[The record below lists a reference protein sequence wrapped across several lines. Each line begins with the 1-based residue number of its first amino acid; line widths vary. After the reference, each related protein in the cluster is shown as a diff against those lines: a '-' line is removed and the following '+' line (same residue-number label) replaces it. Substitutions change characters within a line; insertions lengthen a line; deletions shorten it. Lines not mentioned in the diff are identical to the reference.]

1 MQKLICSA
9 FAVAL
14 VAHVASAADYEVA
27 WRATDGTSIATPA
40 NWAHYLDN
48 DLKKEPVVTG
58 FPDTLEAPAGD
69 NLIPV
74 IKDNGKAT
82 LSSGEEYSGS
92 WLLINEYWGDTT
104 FTVDGGTLKLAK
116 QLMIGRY
123 GGYGTFEMKS
133 GAAEVGALHVAHW
146 DSSHDV
152 VARFTGGD
160 FLAKGYDWT
169 GAITVGLQHNNTRGK
184 MIIDGGHV
192 ATTVNPDVLNNE
204 GKLAGNGNVTVA
216 NAQMWAGETGVD
228 DGFPEESYWALS
240 NTLDVISGSLS
251 ITGKLNIAAVNRSVG
266 IVTLSGGKIDITDAV
281 QMSYSS
287 NALSRLVISGGEFN
301 MAEDEIVM
309 FAEDWH
315 GADVDRSHVTTSVAE
330 IVLDGGVLKTKRI
343 RRHPNT
349 TSKARI
355 TFNGGTL
362 QPIDNRTDFLD
373 VTNFD
378 RVTVA
383 EGGIVIDT
391 AGHDV
396 TISGDF
402 TGVGGL
408 TKKGAGTLKVANGRK
423 WSGATTVLEGTLDLN
438 NAGDPIDDSLVISAD
453 GAIVNAV
460 VAPESVEFRGDGTL
474 PLMSY
479 GVTYAGYSAGSI
491 KIAGGSVKIPNRFNA
506 LLHDAVAHY
515 DPSNVDSLTTDA
527 DGKVT
532 KVANLAKLGSAM
544 DAASYDESNTGF
556 VSDEWKMNGLTALVF
571 TNNYGY
577 VSAGTVNLAENQG
590 RTVVSVGYRSKEL
603 GALNQID
610 ASWVENLVELY
621 TVAFHSGINWDGT
634 GKFAIQMLQ
643 AYDYVRCTASCKT
656 NGVAA
661 TGWDPYNVV
670 LSQGLSH
677 DIIDVVDFE
686 GDGTGLY
693 CHGLS
698 RRKDGTGDW
707 ATAEASTL
715 AGEFDSF
722 ILDGGTV
729 HVNIGFRRANL
740 APSAGVLGETLAY
753 SRRLE
758 NAELAA
764 IRSYLQNKWVD
775 ASVETAVVGGTS
787 IGTLALEDNAST
799 DFDGAPVV
807 IENLVGGG
815 AITGGTG
822 YTITGSITI
831 EVGEDG
837 DIVPFAFDGPVTI
850 GEGVVLK
857 IVGAVN
863 LPKEK
868 VEFLSVSNG
877 AISGKIASVAADN
890 GKAATASKSSG
901 TSYCVNKGKIGL
913 SVVIR

>member
-1 MQKLICSA
+1 MRKLICSA
-9 FAVAL
+9 LAVAL
-14 VAHVASAADYEVA
+14 VANLSHAADDYEVI
-27 WRATDGTSIATPA
+27 WQGKVGTSIAESS
-40 NWAHYLDN
+40 NWAHDWTA
-48 DLKKEPVVTG
+48 EVPVTG
-58 FPDTLEAPAGD
+58 LPDTFEPKVPEGY
-69 NLIPV
+69 NFVPV
-74 IKDNGKAT
+74 IKSNGKAT
-82 LSSGEEYSGS
+82 LSTGEEYSSDS
-92 WLLINEYWGDTT
+92 WLLVNEWWGDTT
-104 FTVDGGTLKLAK
+104 LTIDGGTLELEK

-133 GAAEVGALHVAHW
+133 GTAIVGALHVAHW
-146 DSSHDV
+146 GTSHDAA
-152 VARFTGGD
+152 ARFTGGD
-160 FLAKGYDWT
+160 FLAKSYDWT

-184 MIIDGGHV
+184 MIVQGGYV
-192 ATTVNPDVLNNE
+192 ATE
-204 GKLAGNGNVTVA
+204 GNVTVA

-228 DGFPEESYWALS
+228 DGFPEETYWALS
-240 NTLDVISGSLS
+240 NTLDVVSGVLS
-251 ITGKLNIAAVNRSVG
+251 ITGKLNIAAANRSVG
-266 IVTLSGGKIDITDAV
+266 IVTLSGGRIDITDAV
-281 QMSYSS
+281 QMSNIS
-287 NALSRLVISGGEFN
+287 NALSRLTIAGGEFN
-301 MAEDEIVM
+301 MTEDEIVM
-309 FAEDWH
+309 FSEDWQ
-315 GADVDRSHVTTSVAE
+315 GSDVDKSYVTNSVAE
-330 IVLDGGVLKTKRI
+330 VVLDGGVLKTKRI

-349 TSKARI
+349 KSKARI

-396 TISGDF
+396 TIIGDF

-408 TKKGAGTLKVANGRK
+408 VKKGAGTLKVANGRK

-438 NAGDPIDDSLVISAD
+438 NAGNPIDDTLVVSAS
-453 GAIVNAV
+453 GAVVNAV
-460 VAPESVEFRGDGTL
+460 VTPESVEFRGDGTISL
-474 PLMSY
+474 LSY
-479 GVTYAGYSAGSI
+479 GTTYSDYSAGSI
-491 KIAGGSVKIPNRFNA
+491 KIAGGSVKIPNSFNA

-515 DPSNVDSLTTDA
+515 DPSNVDSLTKDA

-544 DAASYDESNTGF
+544 DAASYNEADTGF

-590 RTVVSVGYRSKEL
+590 RTVVSVGYRSKDL
-603 GALNQID
+603 GALNQKD

-621 TVAFHSGINWDGT
+621 TVAFHSGIGWNGD
-634 GKFAIQMLQ
+634 GKFAIQMEQ
-643 AYDYVRCTASCKT
+643 AYDYVRCTAACTT
-656 NGVAA
+656 NGIHAA
-661 TGWDPYNVV
+661 GWSPPKVV

-677 DIIDVVDFE
+677 DIIDVIDFE

-698 RRKDGTGDW
+698 KPKDGTGDW

-722 ILDGGTV
+722 ALDGGTV

-753 SRRLE
+753 SRRLG

-775 ASVETAVVGGTS
+775 SSVETAAVGGTS
-787 IGTLALEDNAST
+787 IGTLALGDNASA

-837 DIVPFAFDGPVTI
+837 AIVPFSFDGPVTI
-850 GEGVVLK
+850 GEGVVLNV
-857 IVGAVN
+857 IGAVN
-863 LPKEK
+863 LLKEK
-868 VEFLSVSNG
+868 VVFLSVANG
-877 AISGKIASVAADN
+877 AISGKIASVAADD
-890 GKAATASKSSG
+890 GKVATASKSSG
-901 TSYCVNKGKIGL
+901 TSYCVNKGKLGL
-913 SVVIR
+913 SVVLR

>member
-9 FAVAL
+9 LAVAL
-14 VAHVASAADYEVA
+14 VAHVASAADDYNVT
-27 WRATDGTSIATPA
+27 WRGNVGTSIATPA
-40 NWAHYLDN
+40 NWAHDWN
-48 DLKKEPVVTG
+48 AEPVVTG
-58 FPDTLEAPAGD
+58 LPDAVFASEVPSGD
-69 NLIPV
+69 NFVPV
-74 IKDNGKAT
+74 INSNGKAT
-82 LSSGEEYSGS
+82 LSSGETYSGS
-92 WLLINEYWGDTT
+92 WLLVNEWWGDTT
-104 FTVDGGTLKLAK
+104 LTIDGGSLELTR

-123 GGYGTFEMKS
+123 GGWGTFEMKS

-160 FLAKGYDWT
+160 FLAKGFDWT
-169 GAITVGLQHNNTRGK
+169 GAITIGLQHNNTRGE
-184 MIIDGGHV
+184 MIIDGGKV
-192 ATTVNPDVLNNE
+192 VSLN
-204 GKLAGNGNVTVA
+204 NVTVA
-216 NAQMWAGETGVD
+216 RAQMWANGNGVD
-228 DGFPEESYWALS
+228 DGFPEEDYWALS
-240 NTLDVISGSLS
+240 NTLTVVSGELA
-251 ITGKLNIAAVNRSVG
+251 ITNKLLLAVENRSVG
-266 IVTLSGGKIDITDAV
+266 LFTLSNGVVNMTGSV
-281 QMSYSS
+281 QMSNVS
-287 NALSRLVISGGEFN
+287 NALSRLTIAGGEFN
-301 MAEDEIVM
+301 MTGGEVVM
-309 FAEDWH
+309 FSEDWQ
-315 GADVDRSHVTTSVAE
+315 GSDVDKSDITNSVAE
-330 IVLDGGVLKTKRI
+330 VVLDGGVLKTKRI

-391 AGHDV
+391 AGYDV

-408 TKKGAGTLKVANGRK
+408 TKKGAGTLKVANGRT

-438 NAGDPIDDSLVISAD
+438 NAGDPIDDTLVVSSA
-453 GAIVNAV
+453 GTVVNAV
-460 VAPESVEFRGDGTL
+460 VTPESVEFRGDGTISL
-474 PLMSY
+474 LSY
-479 GVTYAGYSAGSI
+479 GTTYSDYSAGSI
-491 KIAGGSVKIPNRFNA
+491 KIAGGSVKIPNSFNA

-515 DPSNVDSLTTDA
+515 DPSNVDSLTKDA

-544 DAASYDESNTGF
+544 DAASYNEADTGF

-590 RTVVSVGYRSKEL
+590 RTVVSVGYRSKDL
-603 GALNQID
+603 GALNQKD

-621 TVAFHSGINWDGT
+621 TVAFHSGINWNGD
-634 GKFAIQMLQ
+634 GKFAIQMEQ
-643 AYDYVRCTASCKT
+643 AYDYVRCTAACTT
-656 NGVAA
+656 NGIHAA
-661 TGWDPYNVV
+661 GWSPPKVV

-677 DIIDVVDFE
+677 DIIDVIDFE

-698 RRKDGTGDW
+698 KPKDGTGDW

-722 ILDGGTV
+722 ALDGGTV
-729 HVNIGFRRANL
+729 YVNIGFRRANL

-775 ASVETAVVGGTS
+775 SSVETAAVGGTS
-787 IGTLALEDNAST
+787 IGTLALGDNASA

-837 DIVPFAFDGPVTI
+837 AIVPAVFDGPVTI
-850 GEGVVLK
+850 GEGVVLN

-863 LPKEK
+863 LLKEK
-868 VEFLSVSNG
+868 VVFLSVSNG
-877 AISGKIASVAADN
+877 AISGKIASVAADD
-890 GKAATASKSSG
+890 GKAASAVKTGG
-901 TSYCVNKGKIGL
+901 TSYGVIKGTIGFA
-913 SVVIR
+913 VFFR

>member
-1 MQKLICSA
+1 MQKMIFSVLG
-9 FAVAL
+9 FAL
-14 VAHVASAADYEVA
+14 VANLAYAADYEVIWKGNA
-27 WRATDGTSIATPA
+27 GTSIAEPS
-40 NWAHYLDN
+40 NWSHDWEAE
-48 DLKKEPVVTG
+48 EPVTG
-58 FPDTLEAPAGD
+58 LPDRFEVPEGY
-69 NLIPV
+69 NFVPV
-74 IKDNGKAT
+74 IKSNGKAT
-82 LSSGEEYSGS
+82 LSTGEEYSSDS
-92 WLLINEYWGDTT
+92 WLLVNEWGGDTT
-104 FTVDGGTLKLAK
+104 LTIDGGTLKLAK

-146 DSSHDV
+146 GSSHDV

-160 FLAKGYDWT
+160 FLAKGFDWT
-169 GAITVGLQHNNTRGK
+169 GAITVGLQHNNTRGR
-184 MIIDGGHV
+184 MIVQGGNV
-192 ATTVNPDVLNNE
+192 ATE
-204 GKLAGNGNVTVA
+204 GNVTVA

-240 NTLDVISGSLS
+240 NTLDVVSGTLS
-251 ITGKLNIAAVNRSVG
+251 ITGKLHIAVANRSVG

-281 QMSYSS
+281 QMSNSS
-287 NALSRLVISGGEFN
+287 NALSRLVISDGEFN

-309 FAEDWH
+309 FAEDWQ
-315 GADVDRSHVTTSVAE
+315 GADVDMSHVTNSVAE

-362 QPIDNRTDFLD
+362 SPIDNRTDFLD

-378 RVTVA
+378 SVNVA

-396 TISGDF
+396 TITGDF

-408 TKKGAGTLKVANGRK
+408 VKKGAGTLKVANGRK
-423 WSGATTVLEGTLDLN
+423 WSGSTTVLEGTLDLN
-438 NAGDPIDDSLVISAD
+438 NAGDPVDDSLVISAD

-460 VAPESVEFRGDGTL
+460 VAPESVEFRGDGTM

-479 GVTYAGYSAGSI
+479 GVTYADYSAGSL
-491 KIAGGSVKIPNRFNA
+491 KIAGGSVKIPNSFNA
-506 LLHDAVAHY
+506 LLYDAVAHY

-544 DAASYDESNTGF
+544 DAASYNEADTSF
-556 VSDEWKMNGLTALVF
+556 VSDEWKMNGLSALVF

-577 VSAGTVNLAENQG
+577 VSAGTVNFAEDQG

-603 GALNQID
+603 GALNQKD
-610 ASWVENLVELY
+610 ASWVGNLVELF
-621 TVAFHSGINWDGT
+621 TVAFHQGSDWNGD
-634 GKFAIQMLQ
+634 GKFAIQMEQ
-643 AYDYVRCTASCKT
+643 AYDYVRCTAACTT
-656 NGVAA
+656 NGVHAA
-661 TGWDPYNVV
+661 GWNPPKVV

-698 RRKDGTGDW
+698 KRKDGTGDW

-722 ILDGGTV
+722 ALDGGTV

-758 NAELAA
+758 NAELAD

-775 ASVETAVVGGTS
+775 SSIETADVGATG
-787 IGTLALEDNAST
+787 IATLTLTDNAAV
-799 DFDGAPVV
+799 DFDGAPVE

-815 AITGGTG
+815 TLTGGDG

-837 DIVPFAFDGPVTI
+837 AIVPFEFDGPVTI
-850 GEGVVLK
+850 GEGVVLN
-857 IVGAVN
+857 ITGAEYLLNENV
-863 LPKEK
+863 P
-868 VEFLSVSNG
+868 FLTVPNG
-877 AISGKIASVAADN
+877 ATITGKIASVVADN
-890 GKAATASKSSG
+890 GQTATASRFG
-901 TSYCVNKGKIGL
+901 RTSYIVHRGKSGF
-913 SVVIR
+913 SVILR

>member
-1 MQKLICSA
+1 MRKLICSA
-9 FAVAL
+9 LIIAL
-14 VAHVASAADYEVA
+14 VAHVAYAGDYEVA

-48 DLKKEPVVTG
+48 DLKKEPVATG
-58 FPDTLEAPAGD
+58 FPDTLEVPAGD

-74 IKDNGKAT
+74 IKDNGKAM
-82 LSSGEEYSGS
+82 LSTGEEYSGS

-123 GGYGTFEMKS
+123 EGWGAFEMKS
-133 GAAEVGALHVAHW
+133 GTATVGALQVAHW
-146 DSSHDV
+146 KTSHDA

-184 MIIDGGHV
+184 MIVQGGNV
-192 ATTVNPDVLNNE
+192 ATE
-204 GKLAGNGNVTVA
+204 GNVTVA

-240 NTLDVISGSLS
+240 NTLDVVSGVLS
-251 ITGKLNIAAVNRSVG
+251 ITGKLNIAADNRSVG
-266 IVTLSGGKIDITDAV
+266 IVTLSGGRIDITDAV
-281 QMSYSS
+281 QMSYKST
-287 NALSRLVISGGEFN
+287 NALSRLTIAGGEFN
-301 MAEDEIVM
+301 MTEDEIVM
-309 FAEDWH
+309 FSEDWQ
-315 GADVDRSHVTTSVAE
+315 GSDVDRSHVTNSVAE

-373 VTNFD
+373 VTSFD

-402 TGVGGL
+402 SGVGGL
-408 TKKGAGTLKVANGRK
+408 VKKGAGTLKVANGRK
-423 WSGATTVLEGTLDLN
+423 WSGSTTVLEGTLDLN
-438 NAGDPIDDSLVISAD
+438 NAGNPIDGTLVVSAA
-453 GAIVNAV
+453 GTVVNAV

-474 PLMSY
+474 PLLSY
-479 GVTYAGYSAGSI
+479 GATYGDYTAGSI
-491 KIAGGSVKIPNRFNA
+491 KIAGGSVKIPNSFNA

-515 DPSNVDSLTTDA
+515 DPSNVDSLTKDA

-544 DAASYDESNTGF
+544 DAASYDTSDTGYI
-556 VSDEWKMNGLTALVF
+556 SGDWKMNGLTALVF

-577 VSAGTVNLAENQG
+577 VSAGTVNFAENQG

-603 GALNQID
+603 GALNPNNGWTDNI
-610 ASWVENLVELY
+610 VELFP
-621 TVAFHSGINWDGT
+621 VAFHQGSDWNGD
-634 GKFAIQMLQ
+634 GKFAIQMEQ
-643 AYDYVRCTASCKT
+643 AYDYVRCTAACTT
-656 NGVAA
+656 NGIHAA
-661 TGWDPYNVV
+661 GWDPPKVV

-677 DIIDVVDFE
+677 DIIDVIDFE

-698 RRKDGTGDW
+698 KPKDGTGDW

-722 ILDGGTV
+722 ALDGGTV

-740 APSAGVLGETLAY
+740 GHSAGVLGETLAY

-775 ASVETAVVGGTS
+775 ANMATAAVGATGVA
-787 IGTLALEDNAST
+787 TLVLAENAAV

-837 DIVPFAFDGPVTI
+837 AIVPFAFDGPVTI
-850 GEGVVLK
+850 GEGVVLNV
-857 IVGAVN
+857 VGAEN
-863 LPKEK
+863 LLKEK
-868 VEFLSVSNG
+868 VVFLSVSNG
-877 AISGKIASVAADN
+877 AISGKIASVAADD

-901 TSYCVNKGKIGL
+901 TSYCVNKGKLGL
-913 SVVIR
+913 CVVLR

>member
-1 MQKLICSA
+1 MRKLICSA
-9 FAVAL
+9 LIIAI
-14 VAHVASAADYEVA
+14 VAHVAYAGDYEVA

-48 DLKKEPVVTG
+48 NLDNEPVVTG

-74 IKDNGKAT
+74 IKANGKAT

-123 GGYGTFEMKS
+123 EGWGAFEMKS
-133 GAAEVGALHVAHW
+133 GTATVGALQVAHW
-146 DSSHDV
+146 KTSHDA

-184 MIIDGGHV
+184 MIIDGGRV
-192 ATTVNPDVLNNE
+192 ATTVNPDVLNDKGN
-204 GKLAGNGNVTVA
+204 LAGNGNVTVA

-240 NTLDVISGSLS
+240 NTLDVVSGVLS
-251 ITGKLNIAAVNRSVG
+251 ITGKLNIAADNRSVG
-266 IVTLSGGKIDITDAV
+266 IVTLSGGRIDITDAV

-301 MAEDEIVM
+301 MTEDEIVM
-309 FAEDWH
+309 FSEDWQ
-315 GADVDRSHVTTSVAE
+315 GSDVDKSYVTNSVAE
-330 IVLDGGVLKTKRI
+330 VVLDGGVLKTKRI

-362 QPIDNRTDFLD
+362 QPIDSRTDFLD
-373 VTNFD
+373 VTSFD

-383 EGGIVIDT
+383 QGGIVIDT
-391 AGHDV
+391 AGYDV

-408 TKKGAGTLKVANGRK
+408 VKKGAGTLKVANGRK

-438 NAGDPIDDSLVISAD
+438 NAGDPIDDTLVVSAA
-453 GAIVNAV
+453 GAVVNAV
-460 VAPESVEFRGDGTL
+460 VTPESVEFRGDGTISL
-474 PLMSY
+474 LCY
-479 GVTYAGYSAGSI
+479 GKTYGDYTAGSI
-491 KIAGGSVKIPNRFNA
+491 KIAGGSVKIPNSFNA

-515 DPSNVDSLTTDA
+515 DPSNVDSLTKDA

-544 DAASYDESNTGF
+544 DAASYNEADTGF

-577 VSAGTVNLAENQG
+577 VSAGTVNFAENQG

-603 GALNQID
+603 GALNQKD
-610 ASWVENLVELY
+610 ASWVQNLVELY
-621 TVAFHSGINWDGT
+621 TVAFHQGSSWNGD
-634 GKFAIQMLQ
+634 GKFAIQMEQ
-643 AYDYVRCTASCKT
+643 AYDYVRCTAACTT
-656 NGVAA
+656 NGIHAA
-661 TGWDPYNVV
+661 EWNPPKVV

-677 DIIDVVDFE
+677 DIIDVIDFE

-698 RRKDGTGDW
+698 KPKDGTGDW

-722 ILDGGTV
+722 ALDGGTV

-775 ASVETAVVGGTS
+775 SSVETAAVGETGVA
-787 IGTLALEDNAST
+787 TLALAENAAV

-837 DIVPFAFDGPVTI
+837 AIVPFAFDGPVTI
-850 GEGVVLK
+850 GEGVVLNV
-857 IVGAVN
+857 VGAAN
-863 LPKEK
+863 LSKEK
-868 VEFLSVSNG
+868 VVFLSVSNG
-877 AISGKIASVAADN
+877 AISGKIASVAADD

-901 TSYCVNKGKIGL
+901 MSYCVNKGKLGL
-913 SVVIR
+913 SVVLR

>member
-9 FAVAL
+9 LSVAL
-14 VAHVASAADYEVA
+14 VANLAYAADYEVI
-27 WRATDGTSIATPA
+27 WRGKVGTSIAEPS
-40 NWAHYLDN
+40 NWAHN
-48 DLKKEPVVTG
+48 WTAEVPVTG
-58 FPDTLEAPAGD
+58 LPDTFKPEVPEGY
-69 NLIPV
+69 NFVPV
-74 IKDNGKAT
+74 IKSNGQAT
-82 LSSGEEYSGS
+82 LASGEAYSGS
-92 WLLINEYWGDTT
+92 WLLINEWGNNPTLT
-104 FTVDGGTLKLAK
+104 IDGGTLELEK

-123 GGYGTFEMKS
+123 GGHGTFEMKS
-133 GAAEVGALHVAHW
+133 GTATVGALHVAHW
-146 DSSHDV
+146 ETASGV
-152 VARFTGGD
+152 TARFTGGE
-160 FLAKGYDWT
+160 FTAKSFDWT
-169 GAITVGLQHNNTRGK
+169 GGITVGLQSDNTRGE
-184 MIIDGGHV
+184 MIIDGGKV
-192 ATTVNPDVLNNE
+192 VSLN
-204 GKLAGNGNVTVA
+204 NVTVA
-216 NAQMWAGETGVD
+216 RAQMWANGNGVD
-228 DGFPEESYWALS
+228 DGFPEEDYWALS
-240 NTLDVISGSLS
+240 NTLTVVSGELA
-251 ITGKLNIAAVNRSVG
+251 ITNKLLLAVENRSVG
-266 IVTLSGGKIDITDAV
+266 LFTLSNGVVNMTGSV
-281 QMSYSS
+281 QMSNSS

-301 MAEDEIVM
+301 MTEDEIVM
-309 FAEDWH
+309 FSEDWQ
-315 GADVDRSHVTTSVAE
+315 GSDVDKSYVTNSVAE
-330 IVLDGGVLKTKRI
+330 VVLDGGVLKTKRI

-362 QPIDNRTDFLD
+362 QPIDGCTDFLD

-378 RVTVA
+378 SVNVA

-391 AGHDV
+391 AGYDV

-408 TKKGAGTLKVANGRK
+408 VKKGAGTLKVANGRK
-423 WSGATTVLEGTLDLN
+423 WSGTTTVLEGTLDLN
-438 NAGDPIDDSLVISAD
+438 NAGDPIDDTLVVSSA
-453 GAIVNAV
+453 GTVVNAV
-460 VAPESVEFRGDGTL
+460 VTPESVEFRGDGTISL
-474 PLMSY
+474 LCY
-479 GVTYAGYSAGSI
+479 GRTYGDYTAGSI

-515 DPSNVDSLTTDA
+515 DPSNVDSLTKDA

-544 DAASYDESNTGF
+544 DAASYDESDTGF

-577 VSAGTVNLAENQG
+577 VSAGTVNFAENQG

-603 GALNQID
+603 GALNPYNDWTDNI
-610 ASWVENLVELY
+610 VELFP
-621 TVAFHSGINWDGT
+621 VAFHQGSSWNGD
-634 GKFAIQMLQ
+634 GKFAIQMEQ
-643 AYDYVRCTASCKT
+643 AYDYVRCTAACTT
-656 NGVAA
+656 NGIHAA
-661 TGWDPYNVV
+661 GWNPPKVV

-677 DIIDVVDFE
+677 DIIDVIDFE

-698 RRKDGTGDW
+698 KPKDGTGDW

-722 ILDGGTV
+722 ALDGGTV

-740 APSAGVLGETLAY
+740 GHSAGVLGETLAY

-758 NAELAA
+758 NVELAA

-775 ASVETAVVGGTS
+775 SSVETAAVGETGVA
-787 IGTLALEDNAST
+787 TLALAENAAV

-837 DIVPFAFDGPVTI
+837 AIVPFSFDGPVTI
-850 GEGVVLK
+850 GEGVVLNV
-857 IVGAVN
+857 VGAAN
-863 LPKEK
+863 LSKEK
-868 VEFLSVSNG
+868 VVFLSVANG
-877 AISGKIASVAADN
+877 AISGKIASVAADD

-901 TSYCVNKGKIGL
+901 MSYCVNKGKLGL
-913 SVVIR
+913 SVVLR

>member
-1 MQKLICSA
+1 MQKMIFSVLG
-9 FAVAL
+9 FAL
-14 VAHVASAADYEVA
+14 VANLAYAADYEVI
-27 WRATDGTSIATPA
+27 WKGKVGTSIAEPS
-40 NWAHYLDN
+40 NWSHDWEAE
-48 DLKKEPVVTG
+48 EPVTG
-58 FPDTLEAPAGD
+58 LPDRFEVPEGY
-69 NLIPV
+69 NFVPV
-74 IKDNGKAT
+74 IKSNGKAT
-82 LSSGEEYSGS
+82 LSTGEEYSSDS
-92 WLLINEYWGDTT
+92 WLLVNEWGGDTT
-104 FTVDGGTLKLAK
+104 LTIDGGTLKLAK

-123 GGYGTFEMKS
+123 GGYGAFEMKS

-146 DSSHDV
+146 GSSHDV

-160 FLAKGYDWT
+160 FLAKGFDWT
-169 GAITVGLQHNNTRGK
+169 GAITVGLQHNNTRGR
-184 MIIDGGHV
+184 MIVQGGNV
-192 ATTVNPDVLNNE
+192 ATE
-204 GKLAGNGNVTVA
+204 GNVTVA

-240 NTLDVISGSLS
+240 NTLDVVSGTLS
-251 ITGKLNIAAVNRSVG
+251 ITGKLHIAVANRSVG

-281 QMSYSS
+281 QMSNSS

-301 MAEDEIVM
+301 MTGDEIVM
-309 FAEDWH
+309 FAEDWQ
-315 GADVDRSHVTTSVAE
+315 GADVDMSHVTNSVAE

-362 QPIDNRTDFLD
+362 SPIDNRTDFLD

-378 RVTVA
+378 SVNVA

-408 TKKGAGTLKVANGRK
+408 VKKGAGTLKVANGRK

-438 NAGDPIDDSLVISAD
+438 NAGDPVDDTLVVSAA
-453 GAIVNAV
+453 GTVVNAV
-460 VAPESVEFRGDGTL
+460 VAPESVEFRGDGTM

-479 GVTYAGYSAGSI
+479 GVIYADYSAGSI
-491 KIAGGSVKIPNRFNA
+491 KIAGGSVKIPNSFNA
-506 LLHDAVAHY
+506 LLYDAVAHY

-544 DAASYDESNTGF
+544 DAASYNEADTGF
-556 VSDEWKMNGLTALVF
+556 VSDEWKMNGLSALVF

-577 VSAGTVNLAENQG
+577 VSAGTVNFAEDQG

-603 GALNQID
+603 GALNQKD
-610 ASWVENLVELY
+610 ASWVENLVELF
-621 TVAFHSGINWDGT
+621 TVAFHQGSDWNGD
-634 GKFAIQMLQ
+634 GKFAIQMEQ
-643 AYDYVRCTASCKT
+643 AYDYVRCTAACTT
-656 NGVAA
+656 NGVHAA
-661 TGWDPYNVV
+661 GWNPPKVV

-698 RRKDGTGDW
+698 KRKDGTGDW

-722 ILDGGTV
+722 ALDGGTV

-758 NAELAA
+758 NAELAD
-764 IRSYLQNKWVD
+764 IRAYLQKKWVD
-775 ASVETAVVGGTS
+775 SSVETAD
-787 IGTLALEDNAST
+787 IGATGIATLTLTDNAAV

-815 AITGGTG
+815 TLTGGDG
-822 YTITGSITI
+822 YTITDSITI

-837 DIVPFAFDGPVTI
+837 AIVPFAFDGPVTI
-850 GEGVVLK
+850 GEGVVLN
-857 IVGAVN
+857 ITGAEYLLNENV
-863 LPKEK
+863 P
-868 VEFLSVSNG
+868 FLTVPNG
-877 AISGKIASVAADN
+877 ATITGKIASVVADN
-890 GKAATASKSSG
+890 GQTATASRFG
-901 TSYCVNKGKIGL
+901 RTSYIVHRGKSGF
-913 SVVIR
+913 SVILR

>member
-9 FAVAL
+9 LAVAL
-14 VAHVASAADYEVA
+14 VANLAYAADYEVI
-27 WRATDGTSIATPA
+27 WKGKVGTSIAEPS
-40 NWAHYLDN
+40 NWSHDWAA
-48 DLKKEPVVTG
+48 EPVVTG
-58 FPDTLEAPAGD
+58 LPDAVFASEVPSGD
-69 NLIPV
+69 KFVPV
-74 IKDNGKAT
+74 INSNGQAT
-82 LSSGEEYSGS
+82 LASGEAYSGS
-92 WLLINEYWGDTT
+92 WLLVNEWWGDTT
-104 FTVDGGTLKLAK
+104 LTIDGGRLELAK

-133 GAAEVGALHVAHW
+133 GTATVGALHVAHW
-146 DSSHDV
+146 GTSHDAA
-152 VARFTGGD
+152 ARFTGGD
-160 FLAKGYDWT
+160 FLAKSYDWT
-169 GAITVGLQHNNTRGK
+169 GAITVGLQSNNTRGE
-184 MIIDGGHV
+184 MIVQGGNV
-192 ATTVNPDVLNNE
+192 ATE
-204 GKLAGNGNVTVA
+204 GNVTVA

-240 NTLDVISGSLS
+240 NTLDVVSGVLS
-251 ITGKLNIAAVNRSVG
+251 ITGKLNIAAANRSVG
-266 IVTLSGGKIDITDAV
+266 IVTLSGGRIDITDAV
-281 QMSYSS
+281 QMSNIS
-287 NALSRLVISGGEFN
+287 NALSRLTIAGGEFN
-301 MAEDEIVM
+301 MTEDEIVM
-309 FAEDWH
+309 FSEDWQ
-315 GADVDRSHVTTSVAE
+315 GSDVDRSHVTNSVAE

-362 QPIDNRTDFLD
+362 QPIDSRTDFLD
-373 VTNFD
+373 VTSFD

-396 TISGDF
+396 TIIGDY

-438 NAGDPIDDSLVISAD
+438 NAGNPIDDTLVVSAA
-453 GAIVNAV
+453 GAVVNAV
-460 VAPESVEFRGDGTL
+460 VTPESVEFRGDGTISL
-474 PLMSY
+474 LCY
-479 GVTYAGYSAGSI
+479 GRTYGDYTAGSI
-491 KIAGGSVKIPNRFNA
+491 KIAGGSVKIPNSFNA

-515 DPSNVDSLTTDA
+515 DPSVADSLTTDA

-544 DAASYDESNTGF
+544 DAASYNEADTGF

-577 VSAGTVNLAENQG
+577 VSAGTVNFAENQG

-603 GALNQID
+603 GALNPNNGWTDNI
-610 ASWVENLVELY
+610 VELFP
-621 TVAFHSGINWDGT
+621 VAFHSGINWDGT
-634 GKFAIQMLQ
+634 GKFAIQMEQ
-643 AYDYVRCTASCKT
+643 AWDYVRCTAACTT
-656 NGVAA
+656 NGTYAA
-661 TGWDPYNVV
+661 GWNPPKVV

-677 DIIDVVDFE
+677 DIIDVIDFE

-698 RRKDGTGDW
+698 KPKDGTGDW

-722 ILDGGTV
+722 ALDGGTV

-753 SRRLE
+753 SRRLG

-775 ASVETAVVGGTS
+775 ANVATAAVGGTS

-822 YTITGSITI
+822 YTITDSITI

-837 DIVPFAFDGPVTI
+837 AIVPFSFDGPVTI
-850 GEGVVLK
+850 GEGVVLN
-857 IVGAVN
+857 VTGAAN

-868 VEFLSVSNG
+868 VVFLSVSNG
-877 AISGKIASVAADN
+877 AISGKIASVAADD

-901 TSYCVNKGKIGL
+901 TSYCVTKGKPGL
-913 SVVIR
+913 TVVIR

>member
-1 MQKLICSA
+1 
-9 FAVAL
+9 
-14 VAHVASAADYEVA
+14 
-27 WRATDGTSIATPA
+27 
-40 NWAHYLDN
+40 
-48 DLKKEPVVTG
+48 
-58 FPDTLEAPAGD
+58 
-69 NLIPV
+69 
-74 IKDNGKAT
+74 
-82 LSSGEEYSGS
+82 
-92 WLLINEYWGDTT
+92 
-104 FTVDGGTLKLAK
+104 
-116 QLMIGRY
+116 MIGRY
-123 GGYGTFEMKS
+123 GGYGAFEMKS

-146 DSSHDV
+146 GSSHDV

-160 FLAKGYDWT
+160 FLAKGFDWT
-169 GAITVGLQHNNTRGK
+169 GAITVGLQHNNTRGR
-184 MIIDGGHV
+184 MIVQGGNV
-192 ATTVNPDVLNNE
+192 ATE
-204 GKLAGNGNVTVA
+204 GNVTVA

-240 NTLDVISGSLS
+240 NTLDVVSGTLS
-251 ITGKLNIAAVNRSVG
+251 ITGKLHIAVANRSVG

-281 QMSYSS
+281 QMSNSS
-287 NALSRLVISGGEFN
+287 NALSRLVISDGEFN

-309 FAEDWH
+309 FAEDWQ
-315 GADVDRSHVTTSVAE
+315 GADVDMSHVTNSVAE

-362 QPIDNRTDFLD
+362 SPIDNRTDFLD

-378 RVTVA
+378 SVNVA

-396 TISGDF
+396 TITGDF

-408 TKKGAGTLKVANGRK
+408 VKKGAGTLKVANGRK
-423 WSGATTVLEGTLDLN
+423 WSGSTTVLEGTLDLN
-438 NAGDPIDDSLVISAD
+438 NAGDPVDDTLVVSAA
-453 GAIVNAV
+453 GTVVNAV
-460 VAPESVEFRGDGTL
+460 VAPESVEFRGDGTM

-479 GVTYAGYSAGSI
+479 GVTYADYSAGSL
-491 KIAGGSVKIPNRFNA
+491 KIAGGSVKIPNSFNA
-506 LLHDAVAHY
+506 LLYDAVAHY

-544 DAASYDESNTGF
+544 DAASYNEADTGF
-556 VSDEWKMNGLTALVF
+556 VSDEWKMNGLSALVF

-577 VSAGTVNLAENQG
+577 VSAGTVNFAEDQG

-603 GALNQID
+603 GALNQKD
-610 ASWVENLVELY
+610 ASWVENLVELF
-621 TVAFHSGINWDGT
+621 TVAFHQGSDWNGD
-634 GKFAIQMLQ
+634 GKFAIQMEQ
-643 AYDYVRCTASCKT
+643 AYDYVRCTAACTT
-656 NGVAA
+656 NGVHAA
-661 TGWDPYNVV
+661 GWNPPKVV

-698 RRKDGTGDW
+698 KRKDGTGDW

-722 ILDGGTV
+722 ALDGGTV

-758 NAELAA
+758 NAELAD
-764 IRSYLQNKWVD
+764 IRAYLQKKWVD
-775 ASVETAVVGGTS
+775 SSVETAD
-787 IGTLALEDNAST
+787 IGATGIATLTLTDNAAV
-799 DFDGAPVV
+799 DFDGAPVE

-815 AITGGTG
+815 TLTGGDG

-837 DIVPFAFDGPVTI
+837 AIVPFEFDGPVTI
-850 GEGVVLK
+850 GEGVVLN
-857 IVGAVN
+857 ITGAEYLLNENV
-863 LPKEK
+863 P
-868 VEFLSVSNG
+868 FLTVPNG
-877 AISGKIASVAADN
+877 ATITGKIASVVADN
-890 GKAATASKSSG
+890 GQTATASRFG
-901 TSYCVNKGKIGL
+901 RTSYIVHRGKSGF
-913 SVVIR
+913 SVILR

>member
-9 FAVAL
+9 LAVAL
-14 VAHVASAADYEVA
+14 VANLAYAADYEVV
-27 WRATDGTSIATPA
+27 WKGKVGTSIAEPS
-40 NWAHYLDN
+40 NWAHDWN
-48 DLKKEPVVTG
+48 AEPVVTG
-58 FPDTLEAPAGD
+58 LPDSFEVPSGD
-69 NLIPV
+69 NLIPR

-82 LSSGEEYSGS
+82 LSSGETYSGS
-92 WLLINEYWGDTT
+92 WLLVNEWWGDTT
-104 FTVDGGTLKLAK
+104 LTIDGGTLELEK

-133 GAAEVGALHVAHW
+133 GTATVGALHVAHW
-146 DSSHDV
+146 GTASGV
-152 VARFTGGD
+152 TARFTGGD
-160 FLAKGYDWT
+160 FLAKSYDWT
-169 GAITVGLQHNNTRGK
+169 GAITVGLQSNNTRGE
-184 MIIDGGHV
+184 MIIDGGNV
-192 ATTVNPDVLNNE
+192 ATE
-204 GKLAGNGNVTVA
+204 GNVTVA

-240 NTLDVISGSLS
+240 NTLDVVSGVLS
-251 ITGKLNIAAVNRSVG
+251 ITGKLNIAAANRSVG

-281 QMSYSS
+281 QMSNIS
-287 NALSRLVISGGEFN
+287 NALSRLVISDGEFN

-309 FAEDWH
+309 FAEDWQ
-315 GADVDRSHVTTSVAE
+315 GADVDRSHVTNSVAE

-362 QPIDNRTDFLD
+362 SPIDSRTDFLD

-378 RVTVA
+378 SVNVA
-383 EGGIVIDT
+383 KGGIVIDT

-402 TGVGGL
+402 SGVGGL
-408 TKKGAGTLKVANGRK
+408 VKKGAGTLKVANGRK
-423 WSGATTVLEGTLDLN
+423 WSGSTTVLEGTLDLN
-438 NAGDPIDDSLVISAD
+438 NAGNPIDGTLVVSAA
-453 GAIVNAV
+453 GTVVNAV
-460 VAPESVEFRGDGTL
+460 VAPESVEFRGDGAL
-474 PLMSY
+474 PLLSY
-479 GVTYAGYSAGSI
+479 GATYGDYTAGSI

-515 DPSNVDSLTTDA
+515 DPSNVDSLTKDV

-544 DAASYDESNTGF
+544 DAASYDTSDTGYI
-556 VSDEWKMNGLTALVF
+556 SGDWKMNGLTALVF

-577 VSAGTVNLAENQG
+577 VSAGTVNFAENQG

-603 GALNQID
+603 GALNPNNGWTDNI
-610 ASWVENLVELY
+610 VELFP
-621 TVAFHSGINWDGT
+621 VAFHQGSDWNGD
-634 GKFAIQMLQ
+634 GKFAIQMEQ
-643 AYDYVRCTASCKT
+643 AYDYVRCTAACTT
-656 NGVAA
+656 NGIHAA
-661 TGWDPYNVV
+661 GWNPPKVV

-677 DIIDVVDFE
+677 DIIDVIDFE

-698 RRKDGTGDW
+698 KPKDGTGDW

-722 ILDGGTV
+722 ALDGGTV

-740 APSAGVLGETLAY
+740 GHSAGVLGETLAY

-775 ASVETAVVGGTS
+775 SSVETADVGATD
-787 IGTLALEDNAST
+787 IATLTLAENAAV

-837 DIVPFAFDGPVTI
+837 AIVPFAFDGPVTI
-850 GEGVVLK
+850 GEGVVLNV
-857 IVGAVN
+857 VGAVN
-863 LPKEK
+863 LSKEK
-868 VEFLSVSNG
+868 VVFLSVSNG
-877 AISGKIASVAADN
+877 AISGKIASVAADD

-901 TSYCVNKGKIGL
+901 TSYCVNKGKLGF
-913 SVVIR
+913 SVVVR

>member
-9 FAVAL
+9 LAVAL
-14 VAHVASAADYEVA
+14 VAHVASAADDYNVT
-27 WRATDGTSIATPA
+27 WRGNVGTSIATPA
-40 NWAHYLDN
+40 NWAHDWN
-48 DLKKEPVVTG
+48 AEPVVTG
-58 FPDTLEAPAGD
+58 LPDAVFASEVPSGD
-69 NLIPV
+69 NFVPV
-74 IKDNGKAT
+74 INSNGKAM
-82 LSSGEEYSGS
+82 LSTGEEYSGS

-104 FTVDGGTLKLAK
+104 LTVDGGTLKLAK

-123 GGYGTFEMKS
+123 DGYGTFEMKS
-133 GAAEVGALHVAHW
+133 GTATVGALQVAHW
-146 DSSHDV
+146 NTSHDA

-160 FLAKGYDWT
+160 FLAKSYDWT
-169 GAITVGLQHNNTRGK
+169 GAITVGLQNNNTRGK
-184 MIIDGGHV
+184 MIIDGGRV
-192 ATTVNPDVLNNE
+192 ATTVNPDVLNDKGNP
-204 GKLAGNGNVTVA
+204 AGNGNVTVA

-240 NTLDVISGSLS
+240 NTLDVVSGSLS
-251 ITGKLNIAAVNRSVG
+251 ITGKLNIAVANRSVG

-309 FAEDWH
+309 FSEDWH
-315 GADVDRSHVTTSVAE
+315 GADVDRSHVTNSVAE

-362 QPIDNRTDFLD
+362 SPIDNRTDFLD
-373 VTNFD
+373 VTKFD
-378 RVTVA
+378 SVTVA

-408 TKKGAGTLKVANGRK
+408 VKKGAGTLKVANGRK

-479 GVTYAGYSAGSI
+479 GVTYADYSAGSI
-491 KIAGGSVKIPNRFNA
+491 KIAGGSVKIPNSFNA

-515 DPSNVDSLTTDA
+515 DPSVADSLTTDA

-532 KVANLAKLGSAM
+532 KVANLGKLGSAM
-544 DAASYDESNTGF
+544 DAAAYNAENTGYIS
-556 VSDEWKMNGLTALVF
+556 SDWKMNGNTALVF

-577 VSAGTVNLAENQG
+577 VSAGTVDLAANQG

-603 GALNQID
+603 GALNQKD

-661 TGWDPYNVV
+661 TGWDPYKVV

-715 AGEFDSF
+715 ASEFDSF
-722 ILDGGTV
+722 ILDGGAV

-753 SRRLE
+753 SRRLGDS
-758 NAELAA
+758 ELAD
-764 IRSYLQNKWVD
+764 IRAYLQNKWVD
-775 ASVETAVVGGTS
+775 ANVATAAVGGTNL
-787 IGTLALEDNAST
+787 GTLAFEGNASV

-822 YTITGSITI
+822 YTITRSITI
-831 EVGEDG
+831 EVGENG
-837 DIVPFAFDGPVTI
+837 AIVPFAFDGPVRI
-850 GEGVVLK
+850 GEGVVLNV
-857 IVGAVN
+857 VGAEN
-863 LPKEK
+863 LLKEK

-877 AISGKIASVAADN
+877 AISGKIASVAADD
-890 GKAATASKSSG
+890 GKAASAVKTGG
-901 TSYCVNKGKIGL
+901 TSYGVIKGTIGFA
-913 SVVIR
+913 VFFR